1 MDSKIEKTTKSQKKK
16 ITIWLYNHIYE
27 IIAIWILLVGVVFFC
42 LHRDYDY
49 SKPIDGG
56 LWAQY
61 GDYVGG
67 LVGTLLAYISIK
79 LLNRNLQEQIIA
91 NKELRKSNED
101 SRKVAAMQQFDSSFS
116 TLIEMYR
123 DCQNDVKHLNMQ
135 WAKDFT
141 SSKKEYNLRVKEAV
155 DTYLKFYEEKRSLLS
170 SYYRLLYR
178 IMQTIDD
185 ANVDDDTKRRY
196 AKIFRCQISEE
207 ELILLR
213 YNASTHYGK
222 KMQVYINRYNL
233 LKHLPKMHLL
243 EFKEPSILALVNGQ
257 EELFDRIL
265 NEIQKK
271 IVDGIS
277 MNASCG
283 VEKAKTR
290 SNKIELENFDI
301 VFDLSKSNVKIDLV
315 YVNPKGVRNRISDN
329 SLQLLLNFY
338 ILDTFVYASFE
349 CYQPLSSVEIS
360 SDIKTERNSKKHT
373 VWVQLKSKDN
383 YALVLSSGQ
392 LDKPQK

>member
-1 MDSKIEKTTKSQKKK
+1 
-16 ITIWLYNHIYE
+16 
-27 IIAIWILLVGVVFFC
+27 
-42 LHRDYDY
+42 
-49 SKPIDGG
+49 
-56 LWAQY
+56 
-61 GDYVGG
+61 
-67 LVGTLLAYISIK
+67 
-79 LLNRNLQEQIIA
+79 
-91 NKELRKSNED
+91 
-101 SRKVAAMQQFDSSFS
+101 
-116 TLIEMYR
+116 
-123 DCQNDVKHLNMQ
+123 
-135 WAKDFT
+135 
-141 SSKKEYNLRVKEAV
+141 
-155 DTYLKFYEEKRSLLS
+155 
-170 SYYRLLYR
+170 
-178 IMQTIDD
+178 MQTIDD

-283 VEKAKTR
+283 IEKTKTR

-315 YVNPKGVRNRISDN
+315 YVNPKGTRIRISDN

-338 ILDTFVYASFE
+338 ILETFVYASFE